1 MSDGTPAARLSHLLL
16 QVRDLAAAERF
27 FVEVLGFATLPDAGE
42 PFQVFPDE
50 SSARAAAEERTRVAR
65 GTPKVFS
72 LEEVYGRITAGTVRE
87 LNLVVKADVQ
97 GSVEAV
103 RAALEKLSTDKAK
116 IRILHASSG
125 TITESDILLAKASNA
140 IVLGFNTR
148 AEPGA
153 QRLADREGVEV
164 RHYNIIYRLVEDVEK
179 ALLGILEPTY
189 KDVVEGHAEV
199 REVFAIGKRGKIAGC
214 QVLDGRLVRG
224 ATVHVIRGGKV
235 IYKGTISSL
244 RHYKQDVTEMAAGF
258 ECGVGVEGFNDF
270 QPGDLLETH
279 RQERVS

>member
-1 MSDGTPAARLSHLLL
+1 MEDDALPPGESRGDGLHGRGVVPAFGERGGAGVRYRAVRDDETAARALGID
-16 QVRDLAAAERF
+16 VRRVRLESFTLGAGVAGLAGG
-27 FVEVLGFATLPDAGE
+27 LFA
-42 PFQVFPDE
+42 
-50 SSARAAAEERTRVAR
+50 
-65 GTPKVFS
+65 
-72 LEEVYGRITAGTVRE
+72 
-87 LNLVVKADVQ
+87 
-97 GSVEAV
+97 
-103 RAALEKLSTDKAK
+103 
-116 IRILHASSG
+116 
-125 TITESDILLAKASNA
+125 
-140 IVLGFNTR
+140 
-148 AEPGA
+148 
-153 QRLADREGVEV
+153 
-164 RHYNIIYRLVEDVEK
+164 HY
-179 ALLGILEPTY
+179 LGILEPTY